1 MHKLNIVVFG
11 PHSFILT
18 LNELKP
24 HLKFNL
30 SHSDKVLSNLKLN
43 DPNVLICHQEYI
55 NDKKNFDMVNDSQCI
70 KILATNINEKKSNIF
85 DGVINLPSSV
95 KEFNKIVE
103 ISASKKQF
111 SINSS
116 IKIKDYS
123 LDKNEKKL
131 IKTNISI
138 ILTEKE
144 IQLLELFILNKKP
157 ISKDKILSLVWKYSL
172 DADTHTV
179 ETHIYRLRKKIYE
192 NFTDEQ
198 FILNNK
204 EGYYL

>member
-24 HLKFNL
+24 YLKFNL
-30 SHSDKVLSNLKLN
+30 SHSDKVLSNLKPN

-55 NDKKNFDMVNDSQCI
+55 NDKKNLDMLNGSQCI
-70 KILATNINEKKSNIF
+70 KILATNINKKKSNIF
-85 DGVINLPSSV
+85 DGVINLPTSV
-95 KEFNKIVE
+95 KELNKIVE

>member
-1 MHKLNIVVFG
+1 ML
-11 PHSFILT
+11 
-18 LNELKP
+18 
-24 HLKFNL
+24 
-30 SHSDKVLSNLKLN
+30 
-43 DPNVLICHQEYI
+43 
-55 NDKKNFDMVNDSQCI
+55 NDSQCI
-70 KILATNINEKKSNIF
+70 KILATNINKKKSNIF
-85 DGVINLPSSV
+85 DGVINLPTSV
-95 KEFNKIVE
+95 KELNKIVE

>member
-24 HLKFNL
+24 YLKFNL
-30 SHSDKVLSNLKLN
+30 SHSDKVLSNLKPN

-131 IKTNISI
+131 IKNNISV

-144 IQLLELFILNKKP
+144 IQLLELFLYNKKP
-157 ISKDKILSLVWKYSL
+157 ISKSIILSLVWNYSK

-179 ETHIYRLRKKIYE
+179 ETHIYRLRKKILD
-192 NFTDEQ
+192 NFSDEQ

-204 EGYYL
+204 RGYYL

>member
-24 HLKFNL
+24 YLKFNL
-30 SHSDKVLSNLKLN
+30 SHSDKVLSNLKPN

-55 NDKKNFDMVNDSQCI
+55 NDKKNLDMLNGSQCI
-70 KILATNINEKKSNIF
+70 KILATNTNEKKSNIF
-85 DGVINLPSSV
+85 DGVINLPTSV

-131 IKTNISI
+131 IKTNISV

-157 ISKDKILSLVWKYSL
+157 ISKDKILSLVWKYSS

>member
-24 HLKFNL
+24 YLKFNL
-30 SHSDKVLSNLKLN
+30 SHSDKVLSNLKPN

-55 NDKKNFDMVNDSQCI
+55 NDKKNLDMLNGSQCI
-70 KILATNINEKKSNIF
+70 KILATNTNEKKSNIF
-85 DGVINLPSSV
+85 DGVINLPTSV
-95 KEFNKIVE
+95 KELNKIVE

>member
-1 MHKLNIVVFG
+1 M
-11 PHSFILT
+11 
-18 LNELKP
+18 
-24 HLKFNL
+24 
-30 SHSDKVLSNLKLN
+30 SHSDKALSNLKSN

-55 NDKKNFDMVNDSQCI
+55 NDKKNLDMLNDSQCI
-70 KILATNINEKKSNIF
+70 KILATNTNEKKSNIF
-85 DGVINLPSSV
+85 DGVINLPTSV

-204 EGYYL
+204 EGYYLWKKEIKLQ

>member
-1 MHKLNIVVFG
+1 MLNG
-11 PHSFILT
+11 
-18 LNELKP
+18 
-24 HLKFNL
+24 
-30 SHSDKVLSNLKLN
+30 
-43 DPNVLICHQEYI
+43 
-55 NDKKNFDMVNDSQCI
+55 SQCI
-70 KILATNINEKKSNIF
+70 KILATNTNEKKSNIF
-85 DGVINLPSSV
+85 DGVINLPTSV

-131 IKTNISI
+131 IKTNISV

-157 ISKDKILSLVWKYSL
+157 ISKDKILSLVWKYSS

>member
-1 MHKLNIVVFG
+1 M
-11 PHSFILT
+11 
-18 LNELKP
+18 
-24 HLKFNL
+24 
-30 SHSDKVLSNLKLN
+30 SHSDKVLSNLKPN

-55 NDKKNFDMVNDSQCI
+55 NDKKILDMLNGSQCI
-70 KILATNINEKKSNIF
+70 KILATNINEKNSNIF
-85 DGVINLPSSV
+85 DGVINLPTSV

-131 IKTNISI
+131 IKTNISV

-157 ISKDKILSLVWKYSL
+157 ISKDKILSLVWKYSS

-179 ETHIYRLRKKIYE
+179 ETHIYRLRKKVYE